1 MSTQP
6 SDMTV
11 HSFRT
16 DFYVSGNLSV
26 CHPANGFH
34 DDHGIEVGTLLP
46 IGLGES
52 LRAKTSFAGFAC
64 KPLDTERW
72 LVSSEKA
79 DFFVRPEITI
89 VVVVKAVRVW
99 AEGRNP

>member
-1 MSTQP
+1 MPAQP

-16 DFYVSGNLSV
+16 DFYISGNLPV

-34 DDHGIEVGTLLP
+34 DDHCIQVGTLLP
-46 IGLGES
+46 VGLGEC
-52 LRAKTSFAGFAC
+52 LCAKTAFAGFAC

-79 DFFVRPEITI
+79 DFFERPRITG
-89 VVVVKAVRVW
+89 VVVVIAVMVW
-99 AEGRNP
+99 AEGRSP